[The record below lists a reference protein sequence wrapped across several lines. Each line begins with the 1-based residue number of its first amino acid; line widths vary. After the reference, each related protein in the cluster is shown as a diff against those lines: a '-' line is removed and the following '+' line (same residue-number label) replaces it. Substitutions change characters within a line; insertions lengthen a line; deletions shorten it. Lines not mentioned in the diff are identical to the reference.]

1 MEAPTQI
8 PATPSRPPPP
18 PPPPSATTVVATTS
32 HRPEALA
39 TTKRKFHALLDSL
52 TRSAS
57 KATAS
62 SSTPISGSTFDSPAK
77 RIRLEAQK
85 RLEAS
90 TASTTS
96 TTSAYIQSQLLTSRL
111 AAARRQ
117 ASSNTT
123 TANADTTSNEPN
135 YLPSSHIAFLRRLK
149 TFADLSVWTSK
160 PDPINEVTWAKKG
173 WICVGVNTVA
183 CKGGCEQRVVV
194 ALRPPRKD
202 EEGKDISGSE
212 DYSVD
217 VDDELVRRYVELVNT
232 GHEEDCLWRSA
243 GCRDDIYRLQIARP
257 TVWQPQLKERYRSFV
272 VMADALPALETLDIP
287 FNVSEVAR
295 QFPKD
300 FFGLR
305 DTNTVSIGTENTPRA
320 SPAPT
325 SEIADP
331 FINHNALAFA
341 LLGWHGSADTPLTSS
356 PSSAIATCD
365 HCFRRLGLW
374 LYTSKSPN
382 TDVAANMDTDTESS
396 ITASQQLDLHLNHRT
411 YCPWISAESQ
421 CMPGSFAGLA
431 VWEVLLRLISNT
443 FPINTSSS
451 NTATPEK
458 RRQTISTSTL
468 SAQNTI
474 PSIQVET
481 PTRPTTS
488 HVPASRPSTN
498 TSTTQNHNLHTNALA
513 TNSDPSAQL
522 HSQPNLR
529 TLPSIASIAHSTTAQ
544 YGGDEN
550 DEGER
555 MKEVN
560 EERERK
566 KRVKMEREEGDKAR
580 FQKLKELGRAIG
592 LGKGSV
598 KRKA

>member
-18 PPPPSATTVVATTS
+18 PPSATTS

-39 TTKRKFHALLDSL
+39 TTKRKFHSLLDSL
-52 TRSAS
+52 TRTTSRA
-57 KATAS
+57 AAS

-90 TASTTS
+90 SASTTS

-117 ASSNTT
+117 VSSNTT
-123 TANADTTSNEPN
+123 TANEDTTPNEPN

-202 EEGKDISGSE
+202 EEGKDIAGSE

-287 FNVSEVAR
+287 FDVSEVAG

-300 FFGLR
+300 FFDLH
-305 DTNTVSIGTENTPRA
+305 DTNTVENISRVT
-320 SPAPT
+320 SPPT
-325 SEIADP
+325 SEIAVSS
-331 FINHNALAFA
+331 INHSALAFA
-341 LLGWHGSADTPLTSS
+341 LLGWHGSADTPLTS
-356 PSSAIATCD
+356 PPTSAIATCD

-374 LYTSKSPN
+374 LYKSKLSN
-382 TDVAANMDTDTESS
+382 TTDSATNIDTDTENSVTSS
-396 ITASQQLDLHLNHRT
+396 TPQLDLHLNHRT

-443 FPINTSSS
+443 FPHNTAP

-458 RRQTISTSTL
+458 RRQTIS
-468 SAQNTI
+468 NTI

-488 HVPASRPSTN
+488 HIPTSSPTTSTN
-498 TSTTQNHNLHTNALA
+498 NHNLHTNPS
-513 TNSDPSAQL
+513 TTTSESSAQ
-522 HSQPNLR
+522 SRDEPNLR
-529 TLPSIASIAHSTTAQ
+529 TLPSIASIAQSTTAQ

-550 DEGER
+550 DEDGR

-580 FQKLKELGRAIG
+580 FRKLKELGRAIG
-592 LGKGSV
+592 LGKGTI
-598 KRKA
+598 KRKV